1 MNSPYR
7 SYPRISGVAVE
18 QLVSGLQRQGGHLR
32 WADRHQDQT
41 FASIG
46 PWVEP
51 AALVGIRKSVET
63 ELVSAGLTSVS
74 RANANA
80 AEWDRTVGWAL
91 HRATST
97 PATRMSPMEA
107 ASTDVWSWLTLVLM
121 PDIALQR
128 FSDGSSS
135 RMYGGPRN
143 VFRKVWWRVEV
154 LGELADP
161 MLSKTLGEDEL
172 VGIFERTS
180 LCKNRAV
187 ARAIFRRI
195 VAFDGRGRSEY
206 SRALSRTILRDLAH
220 VSTAL
225 LDEASADELV
235 AAANRRIGV
244 RDSHWNYTG

>member
-1 MNSPYR
+1 MTSPYR
-7 SYPRISGVAVE
+7 IYPRLSGVAVE
-18 QLVSGLQRQGGHLR
+18 QLVTELTRAGGPHR
-32 WADRHQDQT
+32 WADRHEDQT

-46 PWVEP
+46 SPVEP
-51 AALVGIRKSVET
+51 AALIGIRQSVESS
-63 ELVSAGLTSVS
+63 LVSAGM
-74 RANANA
+74 NAVVRGNV

-91 HRATST
+91 HHATST

-128 FSDGSSS
+128 FPDASSS
-135 RMYGGPRN
+135 RMNGGPRN

-161 MLSKTLGEDEL
+161 ALPRTLGEDEL

-180 LCKNRAV
+180 LGRNRQV

-195 VAFDGRGRSEY
+195 IAFDDRGRTEY
-206 SRALSRTILRDLAH
+206 ARALSRTVLRDLAH

-225 LDEASADELV
+225 LDD
-235 AAANRRIGV
+235 AAADGLVESAHRRIGI
-244 RDSHWNYTG
+244 RDGDWVYTG